1 MDPSPLTISALVLGI
16 LLLALAIW
24 ERLGRGPQA
33 RAWLRA
39 PRESGVR
46 GAMFVLPGVGILSL
60 LVGLAPWLEESPL
73 LGLAALVLAPLG
85 LWLVFGW
92 GALALPYPRWSVPG
106 WARETIGA
114 RFDKTRW
121 RR

>member
-1 MDPSPLTISALVLGI
+1 MDPSPLTVSALVLGL
-16 LLLALAIW
+16 LLLALAVW
-24 ERLGRGPQA
+24 ERAGRGAQA

-39 PRESGVR
+39 PRESGIR
-46 GAMFVLPGVGILSL
+46 RAMFVFPGIGVLSL
-60 LVGLAPWLEESPL
+60 LVGLSPWMEGTPL
-73 LGLAALVLAPLG
+73 LGLLALVLAPLG

-114 RFDKTRW
+114 RFGKERWTR
-121 RR
+121 